1 VGQGFARRGFSLE
14 DAGAMLIVVRRA
26 SSACFS
32 SRSLAERYRRAVGPP
47 AQDASGR
54 SWSTPSWSPSR
65 KPRLPGRMFGIFWQ
79 GGEAIVDGIVRTDD
93 HAITRRLLGP
103 VGRGLAQWCSETNGR
118 PR

>member
-1 VGQGFARRGFSLE
+1 
-14 DAGAMLIVVRRA
+14 
-26 SSACFS
+26 
-32 SRSLAERYRRAVGPP
+32 
-47 AQDASGR
+47 
-54 SWSTPSWSPSR
+54 
-65 KPRLPGRMFGIFWQ
+65 MFGIFWQ